1 MDIGALLVV
10 AAILIFVISF
20 IVKPFRE
27 DISEARTGASQDI
40 SQLLSERERL
50 MTAIIELDFDHEL
63 GKVLEDDFN
72 NQRGNLSARTVLV
85 MKELDEIRGTDND
98 ESTEVLIKSK
108 RYKSDDIE
116 KMIAARKKIKGKTNK
131 TIFCSECGTKIITGD
146 KFCTSC
152 GTAL

>member
-27 DISEARTGASQDI
+27 DMSEARSGASHDI

-63 GKVLEDDFN
+63 GKVLEDDFK
-72 NQRGNLSARTVLV
+72 NQREDLSARTVLV
-85 MKELDEIRGTDND
+85 MKELDEIRGTDNTV
-98 ESTEVLIKSK
+98 STEVLIKSK
-108 RYKSDDIE
+108 RYKADDIE
-116 KMIAARKKIKGKTNK
+116 KMIAARKKLKSKASK
-131 TIFCSECGTKIITGD
+131 TIFCSECGTKTITGD

-152 GTAL
+152 GAAL